1 MLTKSMSIM
10 THMVNTALQS
20 DKNSMAVSVKD
31 IVSGALDIA
40 VVLGQAHSTLSG
52 KRKGA
57 IRKLLSE
64 DVQQMCNERTPPGS
78 KYLFGDDFLKTGK
91 ESKETR
97 TLIKQMAATV
107 EKESYPSKKGYNNK
121 NTGGDSKNWSASNKQ
136 KSFLGRGKGP
146 HKPPGTPGKQ
156 YSNQYNRSSDNNKYN
171 DYYNKDYKNSS
182 QSRNRRGSKNH

>member
-1 MLTKSMSIM
+1 M
-10 THMVNTALQS
+10 
-20 DKNSMAVSVKD
+20 
-31 IVSGALDIA
+31 SGALDIA

-57 IRKLLSE
+57 ICKLLSE
-64 DVQQMCNERTPPGS
+64 DVQLMCSERTPPGS

-121 NTGGDSKNWSASNKQ
+121 NNGGDSKNWSASNKQ
-136 KSFLGRGKGP
+136 KSFLGRVRDHTNHPGHPGNNTRTSTTEAPTTTSTTITTTKITKTATNAAIG
-146 HKPPGTPGKQ
+146 GTPRIIDVGPE
-156 YSNQYNRSSDNNKYN
+156 
-171 DYYNKDYKNSS
+171 
-182 QSRNRRGSKNH
+182 